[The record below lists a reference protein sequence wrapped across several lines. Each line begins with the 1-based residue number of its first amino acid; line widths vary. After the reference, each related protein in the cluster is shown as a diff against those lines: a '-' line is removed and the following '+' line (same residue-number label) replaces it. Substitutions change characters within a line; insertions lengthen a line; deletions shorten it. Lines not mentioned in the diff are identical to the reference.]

1 MLTPPSKIVTVTPK
15 VENGKDALG
24 LKNEEDA
31 PMLSPPEATSNTPSV
46 DADETMNLIGKLDGT
61 VAVHDNSSISLPS
74 VDDEDDF
81 SSDEK
86 ADEKKEGKKADEVD
100 EEKNEEVIQNA
111 EVAAETTTTTTM
123 TRMKSMKK
131 GVKKVFKLNPLSKL
145 SSVKNKITTKL
156 SREPSVGS
164 VSISQS
170 LSQTASHTPP
180 NGQSPLK
187 QPSRLNALDA
197 SKLSSRSGSVTS
209 THSHSQSQSQTHS
222 GSRSVSQTESFVS
235 RTNSKFGAVSSI
247 NSESEY
253 ITPRSRESQ
262 SSFNSLAST
271 EWDSKNMKQWSKAKT
286 KQVLF
291 RCTRH
296 GRYKEVR
303 NMLEKG
309 INPNTIDEYGNT
321 ILLVAAQNGSKRLVK
336 TALRYNGNIDHQNY
350 RGNTAAHYAFAYG
363 YQTLA
368 EYILSKGADDRLKN
382 ELGLRCYQGISTV
395 QTGVKIKGSDYE
407 KEQLSSPKLQSI
419 KKQHRKTD

>member
-1 MLTPPSKIVTVTPK
+1 MMTPESKIVAVTPK
-15 VENGKDALG
+15 K
-24 LKNEEDA
+24 KEEEEAEEA
-31 PMLSPPEATSNTPSV
+31 PDLSVLSPPEASANPLSSV
-46 DADETMNLIGKLDGT
+46 DASETLNLISKLDGND
-61 VAVHDNSSISLPS
+61 ADEDESISLP
-74 VDDEDDF
+74 DDEDDF
-81 SSDEK
+81 SSDE
-86 ADEKKEGKKADEVD
+86 EEEKKADTV
-100 EEKNEEVIQNA
+100 KSSSMSPLA
-111 EVAAETTTTTTM
+111 RMKTM
-123 TRMKSMKK
+123 TK

-145 SSVKNKITTKL
+145 SSVKNKVSAKL
-156 SREPSVGS
+156 SREPSVAS

-170 LSQTASHTPP
+170 LSQTGSHTPP
-180 NGQSPLK
+180 NGTPQHSPCK
-187 QPSRLNALDA
+187 PSRLNAPDT
-197 SKLSSRSGSVTS
+197 SKLSSRSGSMTS
-209 THSHSQSQSQTHS
+209 THSHSASHSGGHS
-222 GSRSVSQTESFVS
+222 GSGSVSQTESFVS
-235 RTNSKFGAVSSI
+235 RTNSNVISVSSI
-247 NSESEY
+247 NSESAY

-262 SSFNSLAST
+262 SSFNSLTST
-271 EWDSKNMKQWSKAKT
+271 EWDSKNMKQWGKAKT

-309 INPNTIDEYGNT
+309 INPNTTDEYGNT

-395 QTGVKIKGSDYE
+395 RTGVKIKGSDNE